1 MAFMGTRHSITDH
14 YRENVRCTQPSRVYI
29 VWGPVQNDVADGP
42 LFGPTLT
49 DRVDPFKG
57 GRSHASPTGHESQ
70 DVWMLLPPLV
80 LVQLG
85 LMWELVMRENDR

>member
-1 MAFMGTRHSITDH
+1 MESGFNHLV
-14 YRENVRCTQPSRVYI
+14 E
-29 VWGPVQNDVADGP
+29 GPVQHDVADGP
-42 LFGPTLT
+42 PFGATLT
-49 DRVDPFKG
+49 YRVDRFNG

-70 DVWMLLPPLV
+70 DVWMLLPILV